1 MSSRLSYT
9 PGPMAEQLKGLITGL
24 TDSPPQEVTSLLVNG
39 KKYKMPELLAALTA
53 FADKYEA
60 TDEAF
65 ATFRTALAARA
76 EIEED
81 AVHLV
86 QGVRTVLK
94 GMYGKKSVVLETYGI
109 TPDKEPVP
117 LTPQQEVVKV
127 AKAKATRIARHT
139 MGKKQKAKIKGELPP
154 TPPTPAPASSKG

>member
-1 MSSRLSYT
+1 MS
-9 PGPMAEQLKGLITGL
+9 EQLKGLITGL

-39 KKYKMPELLAALTA
+39 KKYKVAELLAALTA
-53 FADKYEA
+53 YADKYEA

-65 ATFRTALAARA
+65 TAFRTALEERVA
-76 EIEED
+76 IEPE

-94 GMYGKKSVVLETYGI
+94 GMYGKKSVALETYGI

-117 LTPQQEVVKV
+117 LTPEQEVVKV

-139 MGKKQKAKIKGELPP
+139 LGKKQKEKIKGQWPP
-154 TPPTPAPASSKG
+154 AEGEGQPPGASS